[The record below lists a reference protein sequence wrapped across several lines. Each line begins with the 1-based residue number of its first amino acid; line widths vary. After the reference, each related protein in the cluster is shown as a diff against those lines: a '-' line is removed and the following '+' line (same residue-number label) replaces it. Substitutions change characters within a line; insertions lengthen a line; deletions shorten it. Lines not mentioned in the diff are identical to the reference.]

1 MSVTAK
7 SMASIRRASVMTPS
21 SSRLVVTASSST
33 SAIRARCRSL
43 ATQVDA
49 PAAAAATVQPSS
61 STADSTDAVS
71 SATASAVSRPSPDG
85 TVRSNWLRRD
95 VQTIFDS
102 PLMSLIYRAA
112 SVHRQH
118 HDPSTIQLCKL
129 ANIKQGG
136 CEEDCGYCSQSR
148 HHKGTPTKAEPLV
161 QLEPLLIEARKA
173 KEQGATRFCMGA
185 AWRGVDGRPR
195 QFKRILEMVKEVRG
209 MGMEGEFVEAQKAMD
224 WALGEK
230 TKGLRGV

>member
-1 MSVTAK
+1 MSAVKT
-7 SMASIRRASVMTPS
+7 SMASTIRRRVVAGTTNIASSCSS
-21 SSRLVVTASSST
+21 SSRIPVPTCSSSSSSSSYRT
-33 SAIRARCRSL
+33 RCRSL
-43 ATQVDA
+43 ATQVEAPATAPSSSSSAPPA
-49 PAAAAATVQPSS
+49 PAAG
-61 STADSTDAVS
+61 
-71 SATASAVSRPSPDG
+71 AVSRPAPDG

-95 VQTIFDS
+95 VQQIFDA

-161 QLEPLLIEARKA
+161 QLEPLLVEARKA

-209 MGMEGEFVEAQKAMD
+209 MGMEGECRQ
-224 WALGEK
+224 
-230 TKGLRGV
+230 TKERSGRVYV